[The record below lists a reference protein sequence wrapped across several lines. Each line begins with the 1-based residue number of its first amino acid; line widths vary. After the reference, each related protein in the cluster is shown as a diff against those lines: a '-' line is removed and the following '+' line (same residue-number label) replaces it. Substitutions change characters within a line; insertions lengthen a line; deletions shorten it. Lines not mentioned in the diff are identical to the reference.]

1 MKCEEEGE
9 AGVVEVNSA
18 ETSADEGSHDEVGIE
33 RLDGGLS
40 KGDDVDEV
48 SEVSVPE
55 EASRFLI
62 EEGDGLVERRLDD
75 LLRTKGEALENPAR
89 EARGV
94 EERQFVGGAKELQL
108 DLEKEGIKVE
118 RSDAIPVRENEP
130 EDRNTERRHESA
142 GDVKERSLPDE
153 EDDWEGIDPTEL
165 QRDFREA
172 AAYVGSEGGELALPN
187 LSGDE
192 QMQLY
197 GLHKV
202 ATEGPCYDPRP
213 MALKVSARAK
223 WHAWQR
229 LGNMN
234 PDAAMERYMSLL
246 CEKIPGF
253 MRENPK
259 EEEVKK
265 EESGVV
271 RPGLSGACTPNL
283 LCSSIHGQL
292 SPETERRQE

>member
-259 EEEVKK
+259 
-265 EESGVV
+265 
-271 RPGLSGACTPNL
+271 
-283 LCSSIHGQL
+283 
-292 SPETERRQE
+292 